1 MTRRPGFDSVDASIL
16 LALAARPRATV
27 LALAQRVALS
37 RNTVQARLSRWDHDE
52 LLLSFERRIN
62 PEPLGYPL
70 TAFITASVM
79 QRQLDVVADAL
90 RGIPEVL
97 EVHGVSGE
105 RDLLIRVV
113 GEDADDLY
121 RVAGSI
127 LAIPGVERTS
137 TALVMRQLVEFRMTP
152 LLEIVAQRKER

>member
-1 MTRRPGFDSVDASIL
+1 MTRRTGFDSVDAAIL
-16 LALAARPRATV
+16 LAMTASPRATV
-27 LALAQRVALS
+27 LALAQRVLLS
-37 RNTVQARLSRWDHDE
+37 RNTIQARLTRWDQDE
-52 LLLSFERRIN
+52 LLLSFERRID
-62 PEPLGYPL
+62 PESLGYRL
-70 TAFITASVM
+70 TAFITASVV
-79 QRQLDVVADAL
+79 QRQLDAVAGAL
-90 RGIPEVL
+90 RDIPEVL

-127 LAIPGVERTS
+127 LAIPGVERTT

-152 LLEIVAQRKER
+152 LLETVARRKGR